1 VKKLKQ
7 LLSKEC
13 GYAERLRVSERVS
26 EKLEVLREEGIKTV
40 IYRGHRGKREKGIQ
54 AYDK

>member
-13 GYAERLRVSERVS
+13 GYAGRLRVSERVS

-40 IYRGHRGKREKGIQ
+40 IYRGHREKREKGDPSI
-54 AYDK
+54 